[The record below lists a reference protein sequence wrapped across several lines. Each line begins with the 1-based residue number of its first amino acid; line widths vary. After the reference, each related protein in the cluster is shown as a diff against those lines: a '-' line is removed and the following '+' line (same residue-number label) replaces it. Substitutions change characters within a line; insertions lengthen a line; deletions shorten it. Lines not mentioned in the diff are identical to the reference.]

1 MPTRYTNVYLRV
13 SEDQKAKIRHALHS
27 GAVSVSIRLKPEDF
41 TGEDLLALTE
51 TQVNKLKKAYE
62 SNKGATIKMSKTQIK
77 HNLKVTG
84 GFLPLL
90 AGLAAKAIPI
100 LTGTVLPAL
109 ATGALSGLAST
120 GVNKIMGSGMGQKM
134 YLKKE
139 GSVYSMIPQGEG
151 LYLKPYRGKGLDK
164 QGEGLYIK
172 SGTGFVD
179 GRGLLLGQ
187 NNPISNMLSNIPI
200 LGPILGTIL

>member
-1 MPTRYTNVYLRV
+1 MPTRYTNVQVRV
-13 SEDQKAKIRHALHS
+13 SEDQKAKIRNALHS

-41 TGEDLLALTE
+41 TGEDLLALTQ

-62 SNKGATIKMSKTQIK
+62 SNKGATTKMSKTQIK

-90 AGLAAKAIPI
+90 AGLAAKAIFI

-120 GVNKIMGSGMGQKM
+120 SVSKIMGSGMGQKF

-139 GSVYSMIPQGEG
+139 GSVYTMLPQGEG

-179 GRGLLLGQ
+179 GRGLLLGR
-187 NNPISNMLSNIPI
+187 NNPISKMLLNIPI

>member
-1 MPTRYTNVYLRV
+1 
-13 SEDQKAKIRHALHS
+13 
-27 GAVSVSIRLKPEDF
+27 
-41 TGEDLLALTE
+41 
-51 TQVNKLKKAYE
+51 
-62 SNKGATIKMSKTQIK
+62 MSKTQIK
-77 HNLKVTG
+77 HNLNDTG

-90 AGLAAKAIPI
+90 SGLAAKAIPI

-120 GVNKIMGSGMGQKM
+120 GVTEIMGSGISQKF

-139 GSVYSMIPQGEG
+139 GSVYTMLPRGEG

-164 QGEGLYIK
+164 QGEGK
-172 SGTGFVD
+172 SCTGFVD

-187 NNPISNMLSNIPI
+187 NNPISNMLSNVPI
-200 LGPILGTIL
+200 LGPILETIL

>member
-1 MPTRYTNVYLRV
+1 MPTRYTNVQVRV
-13 SEDQKAKIRHALHS
+13 SEDQKAKTRNAIHS
-27 GAVSVSIRLKPEDF
+27 DADSVSIRLKPEDF
-41 TGEDLLALTE
+41 TGEDILALTQ

-62 SNKGATIKMSKTQIK
+62 SNKGATIKMSKTQIN

-120 GVNKIMGSGMGQKM
+120 GVNKIMGSGMGQKI

-139 GSVYSMIPQGEG
+139 GCLHNASSGRRALFKTIP
-151 LYLKPYRGKGLDK
+151 R
-164 QGEGLYIK
+164 
-172 SGTGFVD
+172 
-179 GRGLLLGQ
+179 
-187 NNPISNMLSNIPI
+187 
-200 LGPILGTIL
+200 

>member
-62 SNKGATIKMSKTQIK
+62 LNKGATIKMSQTQIK

-120 GVNKIMGSGMGQKM
+120 SVNKIMGSGMGQKI

-139 GSVYSMIPQGEG
+139 GSVYTMVPHGEG